1 MRMSRPD
8 TKNGRTPRAGA
19 RECARLLLFALLL
32 VAAPAAARE
41 VQVEVEAHSHGCRV
55 QGGFR
60 TEVTPE
66 VAWSVVSDYDGIPR
80 FVRSMLASRLETD
93 STTGT
98 RRVHQTA
105 TGGLF
110 VFQRKVQVVLALDE
124 EPGHRIRFRDVSG
137 RDFRRYDGE
146 WRIEQDSL
154 GTLVSYE
161 LDAEPRSAMPGSFVR
176 GAFRGAAA
184 DLLDEV
190 RREMTRRATSTNPTA
205 DPSGR

>member
-19 RECARLLLFALLL
+19 RERARLLLLALLL
-32 VAAPAAARE
+32 LASPAAARE
-41 VQVEVEAHSHGCRV
+41 VQVEVETHSHGCRV
-55 QGGFR
+55 QGGFH

-66 VAWSVVSDYDGIPR
+66 VAWAVVSDYENIPR
-80 FVRSMLASRLETD
+80 FVRSMVASRLETD
-93 STTGT
+93 STGT

-110 VFQRKVQVVLALDE
+110 VFQRKVHVVLALE
-124 EPGHRIRFRDVSG
+124 EDPGRRIRFRDVSG

-146 WRIEQDSL
+146 WRIDLDSL
-154 GTLVSYE
+154 GTRVSYE
-161 LDAEPRSAMPGSFVR
+161 LDAEPRSAMPGSLVR

-190 RREMTRRATSTNPTA
+190 RREMTRRATPTDPTA